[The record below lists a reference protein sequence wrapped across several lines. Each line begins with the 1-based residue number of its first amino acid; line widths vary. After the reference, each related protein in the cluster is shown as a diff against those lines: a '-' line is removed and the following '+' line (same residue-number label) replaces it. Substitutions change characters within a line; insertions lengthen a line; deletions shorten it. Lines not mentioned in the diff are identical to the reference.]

1 MPKLSWQCRQPT
13 SPTRCSVIFSFKP
26 SLCEQL
32 LRFSV
37 TGGRGGKERNIL
49 GWCISWRGNK
59 AAGFPVKPIE
69 RHLSG
74 EGGRARLQPESRICR
89 VYRKP
94 LVRVASPG

>member
-37 TGGRGGKERNIL
+37 TGGRGGKDQNIL
-49 GWCISWRGNK
+49 GWCISWLACK
-59 AAGFPVKPIE
+59 AARYTKEPIIPDSAGLGGPARLAHDLSILPPSTLTVVSFPV
-69 RHLSG
+69 
-74 EGGRARLQPESRICR
+74 
-89 VYRKP
+89 
-94 LVRVASPG
+94 